1 MCHCCHN
8 PTLQSPYTPNRRHF
22 LDTLMAGGAALGL
35 GSLPLT
41 AGAAD
46 PLDDTVRIGYLPIT
60 DATALLLAHAEGYF
74 KDEGLDAAQ
83 PTLIRGWSPLIEG
96 FVGRKFNLVHFL
108 KPIPIWMRY
117 NTKFPVKITGWAH
130 TNGSALV
137 TGRHV
142 QVNSFKELG
151 GKQVAVPYWYS
162 VHNIILQQALLAQ
175 GVTPVIQ
182 DASKP
187 LKNTECNLQ
196 ILPPP
201 DMPAALA
208 ARKIDAYT
216 VAEPFNALGELKA
229 GAKMLRFTGD
239 IWQNHPCCVVCMHE
253 ADTIEK
259 PEWSQA
265 VMNAIVKAQNFA
277 ESDPKEVAKI
287 IAREGKGYLPAPT
300 QVVDRA
306 MTYYDAN
313 AYGNAIKHPQWDVE
327 RINFF
332 GYPYP
337 SATKKILTDLKQTL
351 VAGDTTFLK
360 NLDPDFV
367 AQDLVNYDYIKKAI
381 AQHSTNPK
389 PQTRTEVFEL

>member
-1 MCHCCHN
+1 MCNCCDIPN
-8 PTLQSPYTPNRRHF
+8 GQSPYDPERRHF
-22 LDTLMAGGAALGL
+22 LDTLMAGSVGLGL
-35 GSLPLT
+35 GSLT
-41 AGAAD
+41 ANAHASD

-74 KDEGLDAAQ
+74 KDEGLDADK

-96 FVGRKFNLVHFL
+96 FVAKKFNLVHFL

-117 NTKFPVKITGWAH
+117 NTKFPVKVTGWAH

-142 QVNSFKELG
+142 QVSSFKDLG

-162 VHNIILQQALLAQ
+162 VHNIILQQALRAE
-175 GVTPVIQ
+175 GITPVIQ

-187 LKNTECNLQ
+187 LKDNECNLQ

-239 IWQNHPCCVVCMHE
+239 IWKDHPCCVICMHE
-253 ADTIEK
+253 EDTIKK

-277 ESDPKEVAKI
+277 EEDPKEVAKI

-300 QVVDRA
+300 KVVDRA
-306 MTYYDAN
+306 MTYYDKD
-313 AYGNAIKHPQWDVE
+313 AYGNAIEHADWDVE

-351 VAGDTTFLK
+351 VAGDTTFLGD
-360 NLDPDFV
+360 LDPDFV
-367 AQDLVNYDYIKKAI
+367 AKDLVNYDYIENAIKA
-381 AQHSTNPK
+381 HGKNPK
-389 PQTRTEVFEL
+389 PYSRKEIFEL